1 MPANLPAKETPIRF
15 SVLDRFLH
23 LVVMLG
29 FTGLAATGLSLAFS
43 STWPA
48 RAAMALMGGSA
59 NAAWLH
65 RASAVVTY
73 LAVMLHGLWFLYYK
87 WVLGGRLTGPH
98 SIFPGLKDWTD
109 FRHNLNYF
117 MGRRRSPPDFDKF
130 SYLEKIDYWAVFIGM
145 HTMGITGLL
154 LWFPEFFTRILP
166 GFFINLAQVL
176 HFYEAILAVVIKF
189 FIHIGMAHLRPAVY
203 PGDMSIFTGRTTVE
217 KMHFHN
223 DTGTLE
229 R

>member
-1 MPANLPAKETPIRF
+1 MQASRSSEETPIRF

-48 RAAMALMGGSA
+48 RAAMAMMGGSA

-87 WVLGGRLTGPH
+87 WVLRGRLTGPH

-117 MGRRRSPPDFDKF
+117 LGRRRSPPDFDKF

-154 LWFPEFFTRILP
+154 LWFPEYFTRVLP

-189 FIHIGMAHLRPAVY
+189 IIHIGMAHLRPSVY
-203 PGDMSIFTGRTTVE
+203 PADMSIFTGRSTEE
-217 KMHFHN
+217 KMLLHN
-223 DTGTLE
+223 DTGNRE

>member
-1 MPANLPAKETPIRF
+1 MQENLRPDQASIRF
-15 SVLDRFLH
+15 SVLHRFLH

-43 STWPA
+43 ATWPA
-48 RAAMALMGGSA
+48 RAAMWIVGGSA

-65 RASAVVTY
+65 RACAVMTY
-73 LAVMLHGLWFLYYK
+73 LAVLLHGLWFLYYK
-87 WVLGGRLTGPH
+87 AVLRGRLTGPH
-98 SIFPGLKDWTD
+98 SMLPGLKDLKD
-109 FRHNLNYF
+109 FRHNVGYF
-117 MGRRRSPPDFDKF
+117 LGRRPSPPDFDKF
-130 SYLEKIDYWAVFIGM
+130 SYMEKIDYWAVFIGM

-154 LWFPEFFTRILP
+154 LWFPGFFTQVLP

-176 HFYEAILAVVIKF
+176 HFYEAILAVAIKF

-203 PGDMSIFTGRTTVE
+203 PADMSIFTGRHTVN
-217 KMHFHN
+217 KLHPHN
-223 DTGTLE
+223 QTNPE